1 MTYSSAVTYLYRL
14 QKHGIKLGLTTITAL
29 MVRLGMP
36 QTRYRA
42 LHIAGTN
49 GKGSTAAM
57 AAAMLQAAGY
67 RVGLYTSPHLVEF
80 RERIR
85 VNGEMIAEL
94 QVARLTEQLQALC
107 QPDLSPTFF
116 EYTTAM
122 AFQHFADSGVDVA
135 VLEVG
140 LGGRFDATNVVTP
153 MACAVTTISLDH
165 QEYLGNT
172 CSSIA
177 FEKAGIIKPVVPVV
191 LGRLEDDAWRTI
203 EQVARERQ
211 APVFRLSEDFCT
223 EGETP
228 QQFSYRGLGMH
239 YDGLTCALQGR
250 HQLDNAACALALL
263 GVAAPQ
269 GITVTVE
276 AVRTGLRAV
285 DWAGRLEVVDRH
297 PTVLVDGAHNPAAAM
312 ALADSLTHFDRDH
325 SHPPRPVV
333 LVLGMMRDKDH
344 RGFVEALR
352 GLVDEVVLTQADLP
366 RSATA
371 EELQASLEGL
381 LSHPHVVSSISD
393 AMALA
398 RQLATPDG
406 LVCVTGSLMLV
417 GECKAWLRGCGL
429 SPLRG

>member
-1 MTYSSAVTYLYRL
+1 MTYSSAVSYLYCL
-14 QKHGIKLGLTTITAL
+14 QRHGIKLGLETMTAL
-29 MVRLGMP
+29 TVRLGMP
-36 QTRYRA
+36 QARYRT

-57 AAAMLQAAGY
+57 AAAVLQAAGY

-85 VNGEMIAEL
+85 VNGEMIAES
-94 QVARLTEQLQALC
+94 QVAQLTEQLQALC
-107 QPDLSPTFF
+107 QPDVSPTFF

-122 AFQHFADSGVDVA
+122 ALQHFADAGVDVA

-153 MACAVTTISLDH
+153 VACAITTISLDH
-165 QEYLGNT
+165 QEYLGT
-172 CSSIA
+172 TRATIA
-177 FEKAGIIKPVVPVV
+177 FEKAGILKPGVPVV

-211 APVFRLSEDFCT
+211 VPVFRLDEDFRT

-228 QQFSYRGLGMH
+228 RKFSYHGLGSH
-239 YDGLTCALQGR
+239 YPELTCALEGR

-263 GVAAPQ
+263 GAAAPQ
-269 GITVTVE
+269 GIAVTAE
-276 AVRTGLRAV
+276 AVRTGLGTV
-285 DWAGRLEVVDRH
+285 NWAGRLEVVDHR
-297 PTVLVDGAHNPAAAM
+297 PMVLLDGAHNPAAARV
-312 ALADSLTHFDRDH
+312 LADYLAQAKQSFP
-325 SHPPRPVV
+325 SRPVV

-344 RGFVEALR
+344 RGFVESLR

-371 EELQASLEGL
+371 QELRILIDGL
-381 LSHPHVVSSISD
+381 LPALHVEPSLGD
-393 AMALA
+393 AITLA
-398 RQLATPDG
+398 KQLATPDG

-417 GECKAWLRGCGL
+417 GECKAWFRGCGL

>member
-1 MTYSSAVTYLYRL
+1 MTYSSAVAYLYRL
-14 QKHGIKLGLTTITAL
+14 QKHGIKLGLVTMTAL

-36 QTRYRA
+36 QTRYRT

-57 AAAMLQAAGY
+57 AAAVLQAAGY

-80 RERIR
+80 RERIL
-85 VNGEMIAEL
+85 VNGEMIAESR
-94 QVARLTEQLQALC
+94 VAQLTEQLQALC

-140 LGGRFDATNVVTP
+140 LGGRFDATNVVAP
-153 MACAVTTISLDH
+153 LACAVTTISLDH
-165 QEYLGNT
+165 QEYLGT
-172 CSSIA
+172 TRSSIA
-177 FEKAGIIKPVVPVV
+177 FEKAGILKPGVPVV
-191 LGRLEDDAWRTI
+191 LGRIEDDAWRTI
-203 EQVARERQ
+203 EQAARERQ
-211 APVFRLSEDFCT
+211 APVFRLNEDFRT
-223 EGETP
+223 EGEEP
-228 QQFSYRGLGMH
+228 QQFSYRGLGMQ
-239 YDGLTCALQGR
+239 YDGLTCALKGR

-263 GVAAPQ
+263 GAAAPR
-269 GITVTVE
+269 GIAVTAE
-276 AVRTGLRAV
+276 AVRAGLRAV
-285 DWAGRLEVVDRH
+285 NWPGRLEVIDRR
-297 PTVLVDGAHNPAAAM
+297 PTILLDGAHNPAAAT
-312 ALADSLTHFDRDH
+312 ALADSLTRSDR
-325 SHPPRPVV
+325 SHPSRPVV

-344 RGFVEALR
+344 RGFVEPLR
-352 GLVDEVVLTQADLP
+352 DLVDEVVLTQADLP

-371 EELQASLEGL
+371 QELRASLEGL
-381 LSHPHVVSSISD
+381 LPHPHLVPSISE

-417 GECKAWLRGCGL
+417 GECKAWFHGCGL

>member
-1 MTYSSAVTYLYRL
+1 MTYLSAVTFLYRL
-14 QKHGIKLGLTTITAL
+14 QQHGIKLGLETMTVL
-29 MVRLGMP
+29 MGRLGMP
-36 QTRYRA
+36 QTKYRT

-57 AAAMLQAAGY
+57 TAAILQAAGY

-85 VNGEMIAEL
+85 VNGEMIAES
-94 QVARLTEQLQALC
+94 QVTQLTEQLQSVC
-107 QPDLSPTFF
+107 QPDLFPTFF

-153 MACAVTTISLDH
+153 LACAVTTISLDH
-165 QEYLGNT
+165 QEYLGT
-172 CSSIA
+172 TISSIA
-177 FEKAGIIKPVVPVV
+177 FEKAGIIKQGVPVV
-191 LGRLEDDAWRTI
+191 LGRLDADAWQTI
-203 EQVARERQ
+203 QQVAQERQ
-211 APVFRLSEDFCT
+211 APVFRLHEDFRT
-223 EGETP
+223 EGEGP
-228 QQFSYRGLGMH
+228 AQFSYRGLGAQ
-239 YDGLTCALQGR
+239 YDGLTCALEGR

-263 GVAAPQ
+263 EAASPQ
-269 GITVTVE
+269 GIAVTAE
-276 AVRTGLRAV
+276 AVRAGLHVV
-285 DWAGRLEVVDRH
+285 DWAGRLEVVDHR
-297 PTVLVDGAHNPAAAM
+297 PTILLDGAHNPAAAKV
-312 ALADSLTHFDRDH
+312 LADYLTQSAR
-325 SHPPRPVV
+325 SHPVRPVV

-344 RGFVEALR
+344 QGFVEPLR
-352 GLVDEVVLTQADLP
+352 GLIDEVVLTQADLP

-371 EELQASLEGL
+371 QELRASLDGL
-381 LSHPHVVSSISD
+381 LPHPHVMPSLSD

-398 RQLATPDG
+398 RRLATPDG

>member
-1 MTYSSAVTYLYRL
+1 MTYLSAVTFLFRL
-14 QKHGIKLGLTTITAL
+14 QKHGIKLGLETMTAL
-29 MVRLGMP
+29 MGRLGMP
-36 QTRYRA
+36 QTKYRT

-57 AAAMLQAAGY
+57 TAAILQAAGY

-85 VNGEMIAEL
+85 VNGEMIAES
-94 QVARLTEQLQALC
+94 QVAQLTERIQTFC

-140 LGGRFDATNVVTP
+140 LGGRFDATNVVMP
-153 MACAVTTISLDH
+153 VACAVTTIALDH
-165 QEYLGNT
+165 QEYLGT
-172 CSSIA
+172 TLSAIA
-177 FEKAGIIKPVVPVV
+177 FEKAGIIKQGVPVV
-191 LGRLEDDAWRTI
+191 LGRLDEEAWHTI
-203 EQVARERQ
+203 EQVAKERH
-211 APVFRLSEDFCT
+211 APVFRLPEDFRT
-223 EGETP
+223 EGQSPEE
-228 QQFSYRGLGMH
+228 FSYRGMGVH
-239 YDGLTCALQGR
+239 YEGLASVLEGR

-263 GVAAPQ
+263 GAAAPQ
-269 GITVTVE
+269 GIAVTAD
-276 AVRTGLRAV
+276 AVRAGLRAV
-285 DWAGRLEVVDRH
+285 DWAGRLEVVDRD
-297 PTVLVDGAHNPAAAM
+297 PTILLDGAHNPAAARV
-312 ALADSLTHFDRDH
+312 LAHYLTVYAR
-325 SHPPRPVV
+325 SHPSRPVV

-344 RGFVEALR
+344 RGFVEPLK
-352 GLVDEVVLTQADLP
+352 GLVDDIVLTQADLP
-366 RSATA
+366 RSFTA
-371 EELQASLEGL
+371 QELRAALDGVLPHSHVMSSLGE
-381 LSHPHVVSSISD
+381 

-417 GECKAWLRGCGL
+417 GECKAWLHGCGL

>member
-1 MTYSSAVTYLYRL
+1 MTYSTAVAYLYRL
-14 QKHGIKLGLTTITAL
+14 QKHGIKLGLTTMTV
-29 MVRLGMP
+29 MMSRLGMP
-36 QTRYRA
+36 QTRYRT

-57 AAAMLQAAGY
+57 AAAVLQAAGY

-94 QVARLTEQLQALC
+94 QVAQLTEQLQVLC

-122 AFQHFADSGVDVA
+122 AFQHFADSEVDVA

-140 LGGRFDATNVVTP
+140 LGGRFDATNVVAP
-153 MACAVTTISLDH
+153 MACAITTISLDH
-165 QEYLGNT
+165 QEYLGT
-172 CSSIA
+172 TRSSIA
-177 FEKAGIIKPVVPVV
+177 FEKAGIIKPEVPVV
-191 LGRLEDDAWRTI
+191 VGRLDDDAWETI

-211 APVFRLSEDFCT
+211 APMFRLDKDFRT
-223 EGETP
+223 EGKTP
-228 QQFSYRGLGMH
+228 QRFSYRGLGVQ
-239 YDGLTCALQGR
+239 YDGLTCALEGR

-263 GVAAPQ
+263 GAAAPQ
-269 GITVTVE
+269 GITVAAE
-276 AVRTGLRAV
+276 AVRAGLRAV
-285 DWAGRLEVVDRH
+285 NWAGRLEVVDRR
-297 PTVLVDGAHNPAAAM
+297 PTILLDGAHNPAAVK
-312 ALADSLTHFDRDH
+312 ALADYLACGDRSYR
-325 SHPPRPVV
+325 SHPIV

-344 RGFVEALR
+344 RGFFEPLK

-366 RSATA
+366 RAATA
-371 EELQASLEGL
+371 LELQASLEDL
-381 LSHPHVVSSISD
+381 LPRPHVVPSPGD

-398 RQLATPDG
+398 KQLATPDG

-417 GECKAWLRGCGL
+417 GECKAWFRGCGL

>member
-1 MTYSSAVTYLYRL
+1 MTYSSAVDYLFRL
-14 QKHGIKLGLTTITAL
+14 QKHGIKLGLATMTAL
-29 MVRLGMP
+29 TVRLGMP
-36 QTRYRA
+36 QTKYRT

-57 AAAMLQAAGY
+57 AAAVLQAAGY

-85 VNGEMIAEL
+85 VNGEIISESR
-94 QVARLTEQLQALC
+94 VAQLTEQLQALC

-122 AFQHFADSGVDVA
+122 ALQHFAESGVDVA

-153 MACAVTTISLDH
+153 LACAITTIGLDH
-165 QEYLGNT
+165 QEYLGHT
-172 CSSIA
+172 LSAIA
-177 FEKAGIIKPVVPVV
+177 YEKAGIIKQGVPVV

-203 EQVARERQ
+203 EQVVRERQ
-211 APVFRLSEDFCT
+211 APVFRLNEDFRT
-223 EGETP
+223 EGEESR
-228 QQFSYRGLGMH
+228 QFSYHGLSTH
-239 YDGLTCALQGR
+239 YDGLTCSLDGR

-263 GVAAPQ
+263 EAAAPH
-269 GITVTVE
+269 GIAVTAE
-276 AVRTGLRAV
+276 AVSAGLREV
-285 DWAGRLEVVDRH
+285 NWAGRLEVVDRH
-297 PTVLVDGAHNPAAAM
+297 PTILLDGAHNPAAA
-312 ALADSLTHFDRDH
+312 AVLADFLARSDR
-325 SHPPRPVV
+325 SHPSRPVV

-344 RGFVEALR
+344 RGFFEPLR

-366 RSATA
+366 RSASA
-371 EELQASLEGL
+371 QDLRAKLEGL
-381 LSHPHVVSSISD
+381 LLHPHVMPLLSD

-417 GECKAWLRGCGL
+417 GECQAWFRGCGF

>member
-1 MTYSSAVTYLYRL
+1 MTYSSAVAYLFRL
-14 QKHGIKLGLTTITAL
+14 QKHGIKLGLATMTTL

-36 QTRYRA
+36 QTRYRT

-122 AFQHFADSGVDVA
+122 AFQHFADLGVDVA

-165 QEYLGNT
+165 QEYLGKT
-172 CSSIA
+172 RSSIA
-177 FEKAGIIKPVVPVV
+177 FEKAGIIKPGVPVV
-191 LGRLEDDAWRTI
+191 VGRLEDDAWRTI
-203 EQVARERQ
+203 ERVARERQ
-211 APVFRLSEDFCT
+211 APVFRLNEDFRT

-228 QQFSYRGLGMH
+228 QQFSYRGPGMR
-239 YDGLTCALQGR
+239 YDGLTCALGGR

-263 GVAAPQ
+263 GAAAPQ
-269 GITVTVE
+269 GMTVTVE
-276 AVRTGLRAV
+276 AVRAGLRGV
-285 DWAGRLEVVDRH
+285 NWAGRLEVVDHR
-297 PTVLVDGAHNPAAAM
+297 PTILVDGAHNPAAAM
-312 ALADSLTHFDRDH
+312 AVADYLTRSNR
-325 SHPPRPVV
+325 SHPSRPVV

-344 RGFVEALR
+344 RGFVEPLR

-371 EELQASLEGL
+371 QELQASLEGL
-381 LSHPHVVSSISD
+381 LSHPHVVSSLSD

-398 RQLATPDG
+398 RQLATPEG

-429 SPLRG
+429 SLLRG

>member
-1 MTYSSAVTYLYRL
+1 MIYSTAVAYLYRL
-14 QKHGIKLGLTTITAL
+14 QKHGIKLGLATMTAL
-29 MVRLGMP
+29 MVQLGMP
-36 QTRYRA
+36 QTRYRT

-57 AAAMLQAAGY
+57 AAAVLQAAGY

-85 VNGEMIAEL
+85 VNGEMIAES
-94 QVARLTEQLQALC
+94 QVAQLTEQLQALC

-165 QEYLGNT
+165 QEYLGT
-172 CSSIA
+172 TLSSIA
-177 FEKAGIIKPVVPVV
+177 FEKAGIIKPEVPVV
-191 LGRLEDDAWRTI
+191 VGRLDDEAWGTI

-211 APVFRLSEDFCT
+211 APVFRLNEDFRT

-228 QQFSYRGLGMH
+228 QQFSYRGLDRQ
-239 YDGLTCALQGR
+239 YDGLTCALEGR

-263 GVAAPQ
+263 GAAAPQ
-269 GITVTVE
+269 GITVAAE
-276 AVRTGLRAV
+276 AVRAGLRAV
-285 DWAGRLEVVDRH
+285 NWAGRLEVVDRR
-297 PTVLVDGAHNPAAAM
+297 PTILLDGAHNPAAVK
-312 ALADSLTHFDRDH
+312 ALADYLTCSDRSFR
-325 SHPPRPVV
+325 SHPIV

-344 RGFVEALR
+344 RGFVEPLR
-352 GLVDEVVLTQADLP
+352 SLVDEVVLTQADLP
-366 RSATA
+366 RAATA
-371 EELQASLEGL
+371 QELQASLEGL
-381 LSHPHVVSSISD
+381 LPHPHVVPSLSD

-398 RQLATPDG
+398 GQLATPDG

-417 GECKAWLRGCGL
+417 GECKAWFRGCGL

>member
-1 MTYSSAVTYLYRL
+1 MTYSSAVAYLYRL
-14 QKHGIKLGLTTITAL
+14 QHHGIKLGLETIMALTAH
-29 MVRLGMP
+29 LGMP
-36 QTRYRA
+36 QNRYRT

-67 RVGLYTSPHLVEF
+67 RVGLYTSPHLIDF

-85 VNGEMIAEL
+85 VNGEMIPESR
-94 QVARLTEQLQALC
+94 VAQLTDQLQALS
-107 QPDLSPTFF
+107 QPEQSPTFF

-122 AFQHFADSGVDVA
+122 AFQHFADTAVDVA

-153 MACAVTTISLDH
+153 MACAITTIALDH
-165 QEYLGNT
+165 QAYLGST
-172 CSSIA
+172 LSSIA
-177 FEKAGIIKPVVPVV
+177 FEKAGIIKPGVPVV

-211 APVFRLSEDFCT
+211 APVFRIGEHFHT
-223 EGETP
+223 EGEEP
-228 QQFSYRGLGMH
+228 QQFSYRGVGIH
-239 YDGLTCALQGR
+239 NDGLTCVLAGR

-263 GVAAPQ
+263 EAAAPQ
-269 GITVTVE
+269 GIVITSE
-276 AVRTGLRAV
+276 AVRTGLQAV
-285 DWAGRLEVVDRH
+285 SWAGRLEVVDRR
-297 PTVLVDGAHNPAAAM
+297 PTILLDGAHNPAAAT
-312 ALADSLTHFDRDH
+312 ALADFLTGADRL
-325 SHPPRPVV
+325 HPSRPVV

-344 RGFVEALR
+344 RGFVEPLR
-352 GLVDEVVLTQADLP
+352 SLVDEVVLTQADLP

-371 EELQASLEGL
+371 QELQSSLGDL
-381 LSHPHVVSSISD
+381 LSHPHVIPSLSG

-398 RQLATPDG
+398 RQLATSDG

-417 GECKAWLRGCGL
+417 GECKAWLHGRVC

>member
-1 MTYSSAVTYLYRL
+1 MTYSSAVAYLYRL
-14 QKHGIKLGLTTITAL
+14 QKHGIKLGLATMTAL
-29 MVRLGMP
+29 MVRLRMP
-36 QTRYRA
+36 QTRYRT

-57 AAAMLQAAGY
+57 AAAVLQAAGC

-85 VNGEMIAEL
+85 VNGEMIAES
-94 QVARLTEQLQALC
+94 QVAQLTEQLQTLC

-165 QEYLGNT
+165 QEYLGT
-172 CSSIA
+172 TLSSIA
-177 FEKAGIIKPVVPVV
+177 FEKAGIIKPGVPVV
-191 LGRLEDDAWRTI
+191 LGRLEDDAWRAI
-203 EQVARERQ
+203 EQVAKGRQ
-211 APVFRLSEDFCT
+211 APVFRLNEDFRT

-228 QQFSYRGLGMH
+228 QQFSYCGLGMH
-239 YDGLTCALQGR
+239 YDGLACALEGR

-263 GVAAPQ
+263 GAAAPQ
-269 GITVTVE
+269 GIAVTAE
-276 AVRTGLRAV
+276 AVREGLRVV
-285 DWAGRLEVVDRH
+285 DWAGRLDVVDRR
-297 PTVLVDGAHNPAAAM
+297 PTILLDGAHNPAAAT
-312 ALADSLTHFDRDH
+312 ALADYLTRSDRT
-325 SHPPRPVV
+325 HPSRPVV

-344 RGFVEALR
+344 RGFVEPLR

-366 RSATA
+366 RSASA
-371 EELQASLEGL
+371 QELRASLEGL
-381 LSHPHVVSSISD
+381 LPHPHVVPSLSD

-406 LVCVTGSLMLV
+406 LVCVAGSLMLV
-417 GECKAWLRGCGL
+417 GECKAWFCGCGL

>member
-1 MTYSSAVTYLYRL
+1 MTYSSAVAYLYRL
-14 QKHGIKLGLTTITAL
+14 QKHGIKLGLTTMTAL
-29 MVRLGMP
+29 TVRLGMP
-36 QTRYRA
+36 QIRYRA

-57 AAAMLQAAGY
+57 VAAMLQAAGH

-85 VNGEMIAEL
+85 VNGEMITEL
-94 QVARLTEQLQALC
+94 QVAQLTEQLQALC

-122 AFQHFADSGVDVA
+122 AFQHFADSDVDIA

-153 MACAVTTISLDH
+153 MACAITTISIDH

-172 CSSIA
+172 CSAIA
-177 FEKAGIIKPVVPVV
+177 FEKAGIIKLGVPVV
-191 LGRLEDDAWRTI
+191 TGRLEDDAWRTI

-211 APVFRLSEDFCT
+211 APVFRMNEDFCT

-228 QQFSYRGLGMH
+228 QQFSYRGPGMH
-239 YDGLTCALQGR
+239 YDGLTCALEGR

-263 GVAAPQ
+263 GAAAPQ

-276 AVRTGLRAV
+276 AVRAGLRAV
-285 DWAGRLEVVDRH
+285 NWAGRLEVVDRR
-297 PTVLVDGAHNPAAAM
+297 PTILLDGAHNPAAAM
-312 ALADSLTHFDRDH
+312 ALADYLTRSDR
-325 SHPPRPVV
+325 SHPSHPVV

-344 RGFVEALR
+344 RGFVELLR
-352 GLVDEVVLTQADLP
+352 SLVDEVVLTQADLP

-371 EELQASLEGL
+371 QELRAALEDL
-381 LSHPHVVSSISD
+381 LPHPHIMPLLSD

-398 RQLATPDG
+398 RQLATPEG

>member
-1 MTYSSAVTYLYRL
+1 MTYSSAVAYLYRL
-14 QKHGIKLGLTTITAL
+14 QKHGIKLGLTTMTAL
-29 MVRLGMP
+29 LVRLGMP
-36 QTRYRA
+36 QTRYRT

-57 AAAMLQAAGY
+57 AAAILQAAGY

-85 VNGEMIAEL
+85 VNGEMLAESQVAEL
-94 QVARLTEQLQALC
+94 TAQLQALC

-122 AFQHFADSGVDVA
+122 AFQHFADSEVDVA

-153 MACAVTTISLDH
+153 MACAITTISFDH
-165 QEYLGNT
+165 QEYLGNS
-172 CSSIA
+172 CSAIA
-177 FEKAGIIKPVVPVV
+177 FEKAGIIKPGVPVV
-191 LGRLEDDAWRTI
+191 LGRLTDDARRTI

-211 APVFRLSEDFCT
+211 APVFRLNEDFFT
-223 EGETP
+223 EGEEP
-228 QQFSYRGLGMH
+228 RQFSYRGLGMH
-239 YDGLTCALQGR
+239 YDGLTCALEGQ
-250 HQLDNAACALALL
+250 HQLDNAASALALL
-263 GVAAPQ
+263 GAAAPQ
-269 GITVTVE
+269 GITVTAE
-276 AVRTGLRAV
+276 AARVGLRAV
-285 DWAGRLEVVDRH
+285 NWAGRLEVVDRR
-297 PTVLVDGAHNPAAAM
+297 PTVLLDGAHNPAAATV
-312 ALADSLTHFDRDH
+312 LADYLTRIDR
-325 SHPPRPVV
+325 SHPFRPVV

-344 RGFVEALR
+344 RGFVERMR

-371 EELQASLEGL
+371 QELRASIGSL
-381 LSHPHVVSSISD
+381 LPHPHIHPSLSAAI
-393 AMALA
+393 ALA
-398 RQLATPDG
+398 RQLATPEG

-417 GECKAWLRGCGL
+417 GECKAWLRGSGL

>member
-1 MTYSSAVTYLYRL
+1 MTYSSAVAYLYRL
-14 QKHGIKLGLTTITAL
+14 QKHGIKLGLATMTAL
-29 MVRLGMP
+29 MVQLGMP
-36 QTRYRA
+36 QTRYRT

-57 AAAMLQAAGY
+57 AAALLQVAGY

-80 RERIR
+80 RERIC
-85 VNGEMIAEL
+85 VNGEMIAES
-94 QVARLTEQLQALC
+94 QVAQLTEQLQTLC

-165 QEYLGNT
+165 QEYLGT
-172 CSSIA
+172 TLSSIA
-177 FEKAGIIKPVVPVV
+177 FEKAGIIKPGVPVV

-203 EQVARERQ
+203 KQVARERQ
-211 APVFRLSEDFCT
+211 APVFRLNKDFRT
-223 EGETP
+223 EGEGP
-228 QQFSYRGLGMH
+228 QQFSYRGLGMQ
-239 YDGLTCALQGR
+239 YDGLTCTLEGR

-263 GVAAPQ
+263 GAAAPQ
-269 GITVTVE
+269 GIAVTAE
-276 AVRTGLRAV
+276 AVRAGLRAV
-285 DWAGRLEVVDRH
+285 NWAGRLEVVDRR
-297 PTVLVDGAHNPAAAM
+297 PTILLDGAHNPAAAT
-312 ALADSLTHFDRDH
+312 ALADYLMHSDR
-325 SHPPRPVV
+325 SHPFHPVV

-344 RGFVEALR
+344 RDFVEPLR

-371 EELQASLEGL
+371 QELRASLEGL
-381 LSHPHVVSSISD
+381 LPHTHVVPSLSD

-417 GECKAWLRGCGL
+417 GECKAWFRGCGL

>member
-1 MTYSSAVTYLYRL
+1 MTYSSAVAYLYRL
-14 QKHGIKLGLTTITAL
+14 QKHGIKLGLATMTAL

-57 AAAMLQAAGY
+57 VAAMLQAAGY

-85 VNGEMIAEL
+85 VNGEMIAES
-94 QVARLTEQLQALC
+94 QVAQLTEQLQALC

-122 AFQHFADSGVDVA
+122 AFQYFADSDVDIA

-153 MACAVTTISLDH
+153 MACAITTIALDH

-172 CSSIA
+172 CSAIA
-177 FEKAGIIKPVVPVV
+177 FEKAGIIKPGVPVV

-211 APVFRLSEDFCT
+211 APMFRINEDFCT

-239 YDGLTCALQGR
+239 YDGLTCALEGR

-263 GVAAPQ
+263 GAAAPQ
-269 GITVTVE
+269 GVTVTAE
-276 AVRTGLRAV
+276 AVSAALREV
-285 DWAGRLEVVDRH
+285 NWAGRLEVVDCR
-297 PTVLVDGAHNPAAAM
+297 PTILVDGAHNPAAAM
-312 ALADSLTHFDRDH
+312 VVADYLTRSNR
-325 SHPPRPVV
+325 SHPSRPMV
-333 LVLGMMRDKDH
+333 LVLGMMRDKNH
-344 RGFVEALR
+344 RGFVEPLR

-371 EELQASLEGL
+371 QELQVSLEGL
-381 LSHPHVVSSISD
+381 LSHPHVVPSLSD

-406 LVCVTGSLMLV
+406 LICVTGSLMLV